1 MINEISPSIFNNA
14 YKTIKEISNF
24 DYLLCYRENRILL
37 KKTDNSYR
45 IPEIKDF
52 AGNIQKDNLI
62 YLFSLNST
70 NCFLIEDSPSHD
82 DSFVYNEV
90 YNLRTFP
97 EKEVSWVG
105 AMGYQMMVWYSYH
118 KFCGKCGTRIEIKN
132 DERAL
137 FCARCN
143 SVIYPKIP
151 PAVIVA
157 ITCKDK
163 LLLSKGRN
171 FKGDFY
177 ALIAGYV
184 DIGES
189 LEEAVAREVKEE
201 IGIEVG
207 NLKYYKS
214 QPWPFSGSLMVGY
227 FAEADDTQPLKINRA
242 EIAEAGWFQRGKLP
256 KHAST
261 ISIAGDMIKAFDKGT
276 F

>member
-14 YKTIKEISNF
+14 YKSIKEISDF
-24 DYLLCYRENRILL
+24 DYLLCYNENRILL

-52 AGNIQKDNLI
+52 DGNIQKNNLI

-70 NCFLIEDSPSHD
+70 NCFLIEDCPPHD
-82 DSFVYNEV
+82 DSFAYNEV
-90 YNLRTFP
+90 FNFRTFP
-97 EKEVSWVG
+97 EKEVSWIG
-105 AMGYQMMVWYSYH
+105 AMGYQMMVWYSNH
-118 KFCGKCGTRIEIKN
+118 KFCGKCGALIEIKN

-137 FCARCN
+137 FCVRCN
-143 SVIYPKIP
+143 SIIYPKIP

-201 IGIEVG
+201 IGIEVR

-261 ISIAGDMIKAFDKGT
+261 ISIAGDMIEAFEKGT
-276 F
+276 L